1 MKLILLFAPVIF
13 FSCSLKSLD
22 LNKKEK
28 SLKSIDFNIEKLKRF
43 QENGHHDSV
52 IRLGF
57 NVYQTAKNQ
66 KYFEAVTKLA
76 LILNTSMKN
85 SFKGDE
91 AMAIL
96 LDAIRINEIDTSK
109 NNYFSLLNGL
119 SVLYTNI
126 GLDNDAK
133 EILIKL
139 KNERSKSGYAQNAKE
154 ISNLGECYN
163 RIKNFDS
170 ALYYQNLAISIS
182 NKEGNLRALGLALN
196 NKGSILFKQGKI
208 ENAIESYSES
218 ISLSSKEQ
226 NRERLL
232 ANSYVGLS
240 ECFLLKKELDS
251 CKKYLT
257 IAEKLITT
265 TNNNI
270 EKPNLYTVQIKLAEA
285 FNNYKDQVYYQKLL
299 IESKDEKYKSRVAQQ
314 IEQQKNEESIRLAKL
329 ELEKNIAIENR
340 SNMLQ
345 SLGIALFIIVLIL
358 LSIFLQKSS
367 KKSVWVPYLNSAAS
381 TIGFTFLAFLISP
394 FISNLTNEK
403 PIYVVSASIFSS
415 LLFNPIKKYSDLKLK
430 SFNKMGK
437 MFK

>member
-28 SLKSIDFNIEKLKRF
+28 SFKSIDFNIEKLKRF

-96 LDAIRINEIDTSK
+96 LDAIRINESDTSK

-126 GLDNDAK
+126 GLDNEAK

-139 KNERSKSGYAQNAKE
+139 KNERAKGGYAQNAKE

-163 RIKNFDS
+163 RIKIFDS

-196 NKGSILFKQGKI
+196 NK
-208 ENAIESYSES
+208 
-218 ISLSSKEQ
+218 
-226 NRERLL
+226 
-232 ANSYVGLS
+232 
-240 ECFLLKKELDS
+240 
-251 CKKYLT
+251 
-257 IAEKLITT
+257 
-265 TNNNI
+265 
-270 EKPNLYTVQIKLAEA
+270 
-285 FNNYKDQVYYQKLL
+285 
-299 IESKDEKYKSRVAQQ
+299 
-314 IEQQKNEESIRLAKL
+314 
-329 ELEKNIAIENR
+329 
-340 SNMLQ
+340 
-345 SLGIALFIIVLIL
+345 
-358 LSIFLQKSS
+358 
-367 KKSVWVPYLNSAAS
+367 
-381 TIGFTFLAFLISP
+381 IGRAH
-394 FISNLTNEK
+394 
-403 PIYVVSASIFSS
+403 V
-415 LLFNPIKKYSDLKLK
+415 
-430 SFNKMGK
+430 
-437 MFK
+437 